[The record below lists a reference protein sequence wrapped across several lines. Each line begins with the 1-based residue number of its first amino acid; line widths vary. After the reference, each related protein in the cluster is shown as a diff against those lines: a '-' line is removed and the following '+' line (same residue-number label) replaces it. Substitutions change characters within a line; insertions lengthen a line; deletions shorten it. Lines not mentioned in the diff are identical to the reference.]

1 MRWRGNAR
9 IITVFLL
16 DFILCYLLTDK
27 AVQFAASHETTMQ
40 IFEAFIW
47 TFGDS
52 NATRTTDA
60 FLETECV
67 ENVATTEII
76 KATEESNGHRVSLP
90 LSVFDPQDYH
100 PLLITVSG
108 KNVN

>member
-1 MRWRGNAR
+1 A
-9 IITVFLL
+9 
-16 DFILCYLLTDK
+16 
-27 AVQFAASHETTMQ
+27 
-40 IFEAFIW
+40 
-47 TFGDS
+47 
-52 NATRTTDA
+52 TDA